1 MSDIVN
7 RPSSDE
13 TSFSRIIGALGILA
27 FWPALIAYLW
37 LLGADHRE
45 DGRSGP
51 FAEAG
56 APALVLGVLLTV
68 VVTFTPDKRMQKIR
82 PWLVALQYLLFIVGP
97 VLVALD

>member
-7 RPSSDE
+7 RPSSDD
-13 TSFSRIIGALGILA
+13 TSLSRLIGALGTLA

-51 FAEAG
+51 LAEAG
-56 APALVLGVLLTV
+56 APALALGVLLTLA
-68 VVTFTPDKRMQKIR
+68 VTFTPDKRMQKIR
-82 PWLVALQYLLFIVGP
+82 PWLVALQYLLFIGGP